1 MKTTELFAK
10 RVFTDEV
17 MKKTLSKSTY
27 ESLRETIKYGKPL
40 DESIANEVAAAI
52 KEWAI
57 GLGATHFTHW
67 FIPLIPNPA
76 EKHDAF
82 IDRDDDGSIIL
93 KFSGK
98 NLMKGEPDASSFPS
112 GGLRATC
119 RARGYTAWDPTAPI
133 YIKEDGDRKTLII
146 PTVFFSYTGE
156 VLDRKAPLLRSINA
170 LDVQAKRIFKLFGY
184 NDVKSIIENVGP
196 EQEYFLVNEQKY
208 LQREDLIYTGRTLF
222 GALPPKNQELEDHY
236 FGPLKSN
243 IASFMTE
250 LDNELWEYGIL
261 SKTDHNEVAP
271 AQHETAPLF
280 SEGNMACDQNQIV
293 MDCMRRLARKHGL
306 VALLHEKPYAGVNGS
321 GKHNNWSIQSDT
333 GINMLDPGK
342 TPHTN
347 LLFQLTLACVLKAID
362 EHAVLLRLSASNPG
376 NDHRLGAN
384 EAPPAIISAFLG
396 EQLEDIVRQIIENG
410 EATSSIS
417 PGKLDTNIKQVPVL
431 GIEPT
436 DRNRTSPFA
445 FTGNKFE
452 FRMVASS
459 VNIASANTVLNSI
472 TAEAFKEAADE
483 LEGSKDF
490 TKDVKAYICKTLRE
504 HQRII
509 FNGDGYSQDW
519 VNESAERGL
528 PNVRTFVEAVDA
540 LTDPKTIKMYE
551 TLGILNEKEL
561 IARAECDYEEYA
573 KTINIEA
580 KTMLE
585 MARTKY
591 IPSVMKYVD
600 TLARSASHLKNL
612 SDTLDATVYTDS
624 LDKVLKLLTRANN
637 ACDALEKTVVK
648 ANKLPDGKERALFYK
663 NKIVPAMAKLRAP
676 IDKLELIVDR
686 SYWPVPTYG
695 ELVFE
700 V

>member
-1 MKTTELFAK
+1 M
-10 RVFTDEV
+10 
-17 MKKTLSKSTY
+17 
-27 ESLRETIKYGKPL
+27 
-40 DESIANEVAAAI
+40 
-52 KEWAI
+52 
-57 GLGATHFTHW
+57 
-67 FIPLIPNPA
+67 
-76 EKHDAF
+76 
-82 IDRDDDGSIIL
+82 
-93 KFSGK
+93 
-98 NLMKGEPDASSFPS
+98 
-112 GGLRATC
+112 
-119 RARGYTAWDPTAPI
+119 
-133 YIKEDGDRKTLII
+133 
-146 PTVFFSYTGE
+146 
-156 VLDRKAPLLRSINA
+156 
-170 LDVQAKRIFKLFGY
+170 
-184 NDVKSIIENVGP
+184 
-196 EQEYFLVNEQKY
+196 
-208 LQREDLIYTGRTLF
+208 
-222 GALPPKNQELEDHY
+222 
-236 FGPLKSN
+236 
-243 IASFMTE
+243 
-250 LDNELWEYGIL
+250 
-261 SKTDHNEVAP
+261 
-271 AQHETAPLF
+271 
-280 SEGNMACDQNQIV
+280 
-293 MDCMRRLARKHGL
+293 
-306 VALLHEKPYAGVNGS
+306 
-321 GKHNNWSIQSDT
+321 
-333 GINMLDPGK
+333 
-342 TPHTN
+342 
-347 LLFQLTLACVLKAID
+347 
-362 EHAVLLRLSASNPG
+362 
-376 NDHRLGAN
+376 
-384 EAPPAIISAFLG
+384 
-396 EQLEDIVRQIIENG
+396 RQIIENG

-637 ACDALEKTVVK
+637 ACDTLEKTVVK